1 MSQALPCET
10 GVRQRS
16 GSEPG
21 ELQAAARSPARFG
34 SGPRIRILVAFAP
47 LLLLAATCQRTEV
60 VGVLPDD
67 LHGRWRTN
75 AQSHADAFL
84 DLSEDEIGF
93 GREGIRAQAF
103 RIHRIEADRVRSEHV
118 PLYTIEY
125 ITVDGNRFF
134 SFWYQERYG
143 VIRLNHRWDMMWR
156 REGDGSEPSTGGEAR
171 EAARS
176 SPPDSRATP
185 SPKAAG
191 VSG

>member
-1 MSQALPCET
+1 LY
-10 GVRQRS
+10 
-16 GSEPG
+16 
-21 ELQAAARSPARFG
+21 
-34 SGPRIRILVAFAP
+34 
-47 LLLLAATCQRTEV
+47 
-60 VGVLPDD
+60 
-67 LHGRWRTN
+67 GRWRTN

-93 GREGIRAQAF
+93 GREGITAQAF

-156 REGDGSEPSTGGEAR
+156 RE
-171 EAARS
+171 AARS

-185 SPKAAG
+185 SPKTAG